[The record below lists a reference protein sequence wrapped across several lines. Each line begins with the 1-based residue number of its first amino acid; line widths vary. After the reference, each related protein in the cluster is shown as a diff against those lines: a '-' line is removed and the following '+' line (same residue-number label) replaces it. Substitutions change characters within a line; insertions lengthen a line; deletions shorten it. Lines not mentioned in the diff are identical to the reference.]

1 MGKRDNTRLL
11 VELSPEVLQ
20 EKFLD
25 WQCQSRLNAF
35 RTQGGR
41 PNTSMTPHLL
51 DIKGNE
57 YSQII
62 VILVEN
68 DCEETTRMFE
78 YNFKKTHDPA
88 ERYEK
93 INKFLSSEFF

>member
-1 MGKRDNTRLL
+1 M
-11 VELSPEVLQ
+11 
-20 EKFLD
+20 
-25 WQCQSRLNAF
+25 NAF

-51 DIKGNE
+51 DFKGNE

-68 DCEETTRMFE
+68 DCEETTLVMHSMQHFQKRISLLKVF
-78 YNFKKTHDPA
+78 
-88 ERYEK
+88 
-93 INKFLSSEFF
+93 